1 MFDPALKKLFK
12 NSLYYKDE
20 SLNCKQNP
28 INYKIVAHMIFF
40 IYNRGTMMKIF
51 RSLFG
56 PAANKTSAGVLAA
69 KFGLKLQGDANAP
82 VRGVAP
88 IADARP
94 GQLAFY
100 STEQN
105 SNAFKILPVEVL
117 EKTRATV
124 ILVQPEMA
132 KHAPEG
138 ATLLITDSPR
148 GNIVKILGEIY
159 REKPRFGISKN
170 AHIERGVFFRKKRT
184 TYVGQ
189 FATIERGAVI
199 EPGAKIYPYA
209 YIGRNV
215 VIGRNTIVQ
224 SGAHIENAT
233 IGADSVINSGAVIGK
248 DGFGYTRQNGKN
260 IFIPHVGR
268 VVLGER
274 VSIGAN
280 TCIDRGAM
288 TDTCVGDGTKID
300 NLCQIAHGVVI
311 GKECFLASGVGL
323 AGGVV
328 IGDRALL
335 GGHVGV
341 ANGVHIGNDASVGA
355 NSGVFRNIP
364 DGQSHMGYPAG
375 PGTEFMRH
383 YAWLRKQ
390 VKN

>member
-1 MFDPALKKLFK
+1 MYAKIKKEV
-12 NSLYYKDE
+12 YKE
-20 SLNCKQNP
+20 F
-28 INYKIVAHMIFF
+28 IN
-40 IYNRGTMMKIF
+40 
-51 RSLFG
+51 
-56 PAANKTSAGVLAA
+56 ANKTTAGALAS
-69 KFGLKLQGDANAP
+69 KFGLELRGDANAM

-105 SNAFKILPVEVL
+105 SNAFKILPIEVL
-117 EKTRATV
+117 QKTRATV
-124 ILVQPEMA
+124 ILVQPEQA
-132 KHAPEG
+132 KHAPKN
-138 ATLLITDSPR
+138 ATLLVTDSPR

-159 REKPRFGISKN
+159 REKPRSGISKN
-170 AHIERGVFFRKKRT
+170 AHIERGVFFRKKRQ

-215 VIGRNTIVQ
+215 VIGKNTIVQ
-224 SGAHIENAT
+224 TGAHIENAN
-233 IGADSVINSGAVIGK
+233 IGADCVINAGAVIGK

-268 VVLGER
+268 VVIGER
-274 VSIGAN
+274 VSVGAN

-288 TDTCVGDGTKID
+288 TDTQIGDGTKID
-300 NLCQIAHGVVI
+300 NLCQIAHGVVV

-328 IGDRALL
+328 VGDRVLL

-355 NSGVFRNIP
+355 NSGVFRNVP
-364 DGQSHMGYPAG
+364 DGESHMGYPAG
-375 PGTEFMRH
+375 PGMEFMRH
-383 YAWLRKQ
+383 YAWLKKQ
-390 VKN
+390 TKK